1 MNNDPVS
8 GLMTSMNRVRNQ
20 RPGSVAQG
28 EIAAQAGTLPALQPP
43 TPTAP
48 RIKQPTDFTQVLP
61 VPQQTPPAPISAPT
75 DTLPIIDTT
84 PEEETVIRTTR
95 DMMGGEDM
103 SLADAYVLSLGYLF
117 GVSKPTN
124 PTQLAS
130 QNTIVGADPTMKGIV

>member
-28 EIAAQAGTLPALQPP
+28 EIAASAGTLPTIVP
-43 TPTAP
+43 TQTTPP
-48 RIKQPTDFTQVLP
+48 RIKPTDFTQVLP
-61 VPQQTPPAPISAPT
+61 VPQETPPVPVSAPIDTVPT
-75 DTLPIIDTT
+75 TDIT
-84 PEEETVIRTTR
+84 PEEQTVIRTTR

-124 PTQLAS
+124 PTQLAG

>member
-1 MNNDPVS
+1 
-8 GLMTSMNRVRNQ
+8 MNRVRNQ

-28 EIAAQAGTLPALQPP
+28 ELAANAGTLPTIVPAVT
-43 TPTAP
+43 TPP
-48 RIKQPTDFTQVLP
+48 RIKPTDFTQVLP
-61 VPQQTPPAPISAPT
+61 VPQETPPAPVSAPT

-117 GVSKPTN
+117 GVSKTIN

>member
-8 GLMTSMNRVRNQ
+8 GLMTSMNRIRNQ

-28 EIAAQAGTLPALQPP
+28 DLASSAGTLPTVVP
-43 TPTAP
+43 TTSTPP
-48 RIKQPTDFTQVLP
+48 RIKPTDFTQVLP
-61 VPQQTPPAPISAPT
+61 VPQQTPLAPVSAPIDTIPT
-75 DTLPIIDTT
+75 TDTT
-84 PEEETVIRTTR
+84 PEEQTVIRTTM